1 MKLSEV
7 TNEDGKM
14 CAQLINLIKSG
25 RWDLS
30 GSDAEALV
38 KTKIWL
44 QGVAVQMASQL
55 RNESVAIPQPSAAPL
70 RIKSSGKLPSSSKNK
85 AQGAD
90 TAGKS
95 HSRKR

>member
-38 KTKIWL
+38 KTKQWL
-44 QGVAVQMASQL
+44 QSVALQMASQL
-55 RNESVAIPQPSAAPL
+55 KSSQEAPVIKQPEAPIK
-70 RIKSSGKLPSSSKNK
+70 IKSSGKLPASKK
-85 AQGAD
+85 
-90 TAGKS
+90 K
-95 HSRKR
+95 K